1 MKHEKVKT
9 DNPKANIISFL
20 LMWASQ
26 ARTCYI
32 LISIK
37 GDEGP
42 TWNVAGMV
50 PSDSPNID
58 WYMDAV
64 ARAVSLLIT

>member
-1 MKHEKVKT
+1 M
-9 DNPKANIISFL
+9 
-20 LMWASQ
+20 
-26 ARTCYI
+26 
-32 LISIK
+32 ISIK

-42 TWNVAGMV
+42 AWNVAGMV